1 MLRGL
6 GWQSIFGLGTGL
18 QYMATDDLALRVGY
32 IFSMNPVGPSL
43 TALNLG
49 SPTIIMHTITLG
61 ASYNLT
67 KNFKVSFAYA
77 HDFQNQIS
85 GPIIQPGVGAVPG
98 TSVRTAST
106 GDFVQVGATVAF

>member
-1 MLRGL
+1 MLHGL

-32 IFSMNPVGPSL
+32 IYSMNPVGPSL
-43 TALNLG
+43 TSLNIG
-49 SPTIIMHTITLG
+49 SPTIIMHTLALG
-61 ASYNLT
+61 GSYNLT

-77 HDFQNQIS
+77 HNFQNQIS

-98 TSVRTAST
+98 TSVRTAAT
-106 GDFVQVGATVAF
+106 ADYIQIGATVAF